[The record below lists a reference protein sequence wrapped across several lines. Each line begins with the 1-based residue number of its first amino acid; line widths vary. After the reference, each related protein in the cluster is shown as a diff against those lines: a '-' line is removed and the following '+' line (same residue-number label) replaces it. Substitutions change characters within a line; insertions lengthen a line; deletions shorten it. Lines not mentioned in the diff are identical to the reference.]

1 MKSFIIRKIVLNPL
15 ASVVIAGL
23 LGFIISHEFREN
35 HATSLDTAN
44 VIDLTRST
52 DAATVKPIVD
62 KGLTDF
68 DLAKADKKFEEQTHE
83 SVRNFEPSLATL
95 LSNKKFGLLRER
107 LLKLA
112 SVAVAD
118 DDKNRLGYILNL
130 LGQIAIQEQDLY
142 TAEVYLNE
150 ALDIFED
157 LNDDLGAAQI
167 HMQLG
172 RTHLKAR
179 QIARV
184 AGTAYDELQVGRWY
198 LANKIPDIAEQ
209 YIVQSIDKNLSIN
222 RYGSAASA
230 YESLVKLYLREA
242 DDNLAQQAAFKSARL
257 FSASGNT
264 ARARKVLD
272 LLPENMKHSQQ
283 LAELDDDIK
292 SNYSAY
298 KKSILQIERARDYR
312 RLYAYYRNV
321 GDQARAWKFR
331 LLANDSL
338 AEVSKRALFH
348 RQQGVLA
355 ILYNSN
361 ESMDLAENYFIQAQ
375 ETFDFN
381 GLDDLSAE
389 TRQLNG
395 KVY

>member
-1 MKSFIIRKIVLNPL
+1 MKSYIIRKIVLNPL

-23 LGFIISHEFREN
+23 LGFIISHEIREN
-35 HATSLDTAN
+35 QTTSIDTAN
-44 VIDLTRST
+44 VIDLTPST
-52 DAATVKPIVD
+52 DTATVKPM
-62 KGLTDF
+62 GERELTDF
-68 DLAKADKKFEEQTHE
+68 DLAKSDQKFEEQTHE

-95 LSNKKFGLLRER
+95 LSDKKFGLLRER

-112 SVAVAD
+112 SVAVTD

-198 LANKIPDIAEQ
+198 LANEVPDVAEQ
-209 YIVQSIDKNLSIN
+209 YIVRSIDKNLSIN

-264 ARARKVLD
+264 ARARKVMD

>member
-1 MKSFIIRKIVLNPL
+1 M
-15 ASVVIAGL
+15 
-23 LGFIISHEFREN
+23 
-35 HATSLDTAN
+35 
-44 VIDLTRST
+44 
-52 DAATVKPIVD
+52 
-62 KGLTDF
+62 
-68 DLAKADKKFEEQTHE
+68 
-83 SVRNFEPSLATL
+83 
-95 LSNKKFGLLRER
+95 
-107 LLKLA
+107 
-112 SVAVAD
+112 
-118 DDKNRLGYILNL
+118 
-130 LGQIAIQEQDLY
+130 
-142 TAEVYLNE
+142 
-150 ALDIFED
+150 
-157 LNDDLGAAQI
+157 
-167 HMQLG
+167 
-172 RTHLKAR
+172 
-179 QIARV
+179 
-184 AGTAYDELQVGRWY
+184 GRWY

>member
-1 MKSFIIRKIVLNPL
+1 LKNFIIRKIVLNPL

-23 LGFIISHEFREN
+23 LGFIVSHEIREIHSFRV
-35 HATSLDTAN
+35 DTAN

-52 DAATVKPIVD
+52 DSTTVNPTVEREM
-62 KGLTDF
+62 TDF
-68 DLAKADKKFEEQTHE
+68 DLAKADQKFEEQTHE

-95 LSNKKFGLLRER
+95 LSDKKFGLLRER
-107 LLKLA
+107 LLRLA
-112 SVAVAD
+112 SVAVED

-157 LNDDLGAAQI
+157 LKDDLGAAQI

-184 AGTAYDELQVGRWY
+184 AG
-198 LANKIPDIAEQ
+198 
-209 YIVQSIDKNLSIN
+209 
-222 RYGSAASA
+222 ASA

-242 DDNLAQQAAFKSARL
+242 DANLARQAAFKSARL

-264 ARARKVLD
+264 ARARRVLD
-272 LLPENMKHSQQ
+272 LLPEDMKQSRQ
-283 LAELDDDIK
+283 LAELDSDIK
-292 SNYSAY
+292 SNYAAY
-298 KKSILQIERARDYR
+298 KDSILQIERARDYR

-321 GDQARAWKFR
+321 GDEVRAWKFR

-361 ESMDLAENYFIQAQ
+361 ESMNLAENYFLQAQ
-375 ETFDFN
+375 QTFDFN
-381 GLDDLSAE
+381 GMDDLSTE
-389 TRQLNG
+389 SRQLND